1 MIHFVGIQ
9 ISRSRGGAPQAREQW
24 VGRVSSMKTQSSGG
38 TLGLICIV
46 LAVSAVD
53 PAVAETP
60 TPIPDYYAGVG
71 ARGLKGDALAAVLG
85 SKIKLM
91 DFGERTFSTRPALL
105 LGGYDTEWRLPFT
118 VEGKTNSHGFGW
130 FGGVGLAYN
139 MDDLGKTDA
148 MVTGGIDVPF
158 KNRLVLNVTIDY
170 MWQDSISD
178 VDGELLV
185 SINYGF

>member
-1 MIHFVGIQ
+1 
-9 ISRSRGGAPQAREQW
+9 
-24 VGRVSSMKTQSSGG
+24 MKTQSSGWI
-38 TLGLICIV
+38 LGLICIV

-53 PAVAETP
+53 PALAETP
-60 TPIPDYYAGVG
+60 TPMPDYYAGVG
-71 ARGLKGDALAAVLG
+71 ARGLKGDALAAVFD

-91 DFGERTFSTRPALL
+91 NFGERTFSTRPALL

-118 VEGKTNSHGFGW
+118 VEGQTNSHGFAW
-130 FGGVGLAYN
+130 FAGAGLAYN
-139 MDDLGKTDA
+139 MDNLGKTDA

-158 KNRLVLNVTIDY
+158 KNRLILDVTIDY

-185 SINYGF
+185 TINYGF

>member
-1 MIHFVGIQ
+1 M
-9 ISRSRGGAPQAREQW
+9 
-24 VGRVSSMKTQSSGG
+24 
-38 TLGLICIV
+38 V

-53 PAVAETP
+53 RAEAESP
-60 TPIPDYYAGVG
+60 TQIPDYYAGVG
-71 ARGLKGDALAAVLG
+71 ARGLKGDAVAAVMG

-91 DFGERTFSTRPALL
+91 NFGERTISTRPALL

-148 MVTGGIDVPF
+148 MLTGGIDVPF
-158 KNRLVLNVTIDY
+158 KKRLILSVTIDY
-170 MWQDSISD
+170 MWQDAISD

>member
-1 MIHFVGIQ
+1 MNSKF
-9 ISRSRGGAPQAREQW
+9 
-24 VGRVSSMKTQSSGG
+24 SGW

-53 PAVAETP
+53 QAEAETP
-60 TPIPDYYAGVG
+60 TQVPYYYAGVG
-71 ARGLKGDALAAVLG
+71 ARGLKGDAVAAVMDT
-85 SKIKLM
+85 KIKLM
-91 DFGERTFSTRPALL
+91 NFGERTFSTRPALL

-118 VEGKTNSHGFGW
+118 VEGKTNSYGFAW
-130 FGGVGLAYN
+130 FAGAGLAYN

-158 KNRLVLNVTIDY
+158 KKRLILNVTIDY